1 MSLTSVKL
9 APAGFTW
16 HKNRVHFKNIYPMIP
31 EGACRYQ
38 KKENDGELFKNVMPV
53 EVRD

>member
-31 EGACRYQ
+31 AGITR
-38 KKENDGELFKNVMPV
+38 KKMIVNFSKM
-53 EVRD
+53 

>member
-1 MSLTSVKL
+1 
-9 APAGFTW
+9 
-16 HKNRVHFKNIYPMIP
+16 MIP
-31 EGACRYQ
+31 EGACRYH